1 MPKAGPPRAGAGEDL
16 AAQTRRRIMDAAM
29 EVFLRDGYV
38 GAKTDEIAAA
48 AGASKQTIYKHFGR
62 KENLF
67 EQIVLDRLGG
77 IDELFQTAI
86 GELAVTDDVE
96 STMRAVARKFVHAI
110 TQPSHLRVRR
120 LVIAE
125 APRFP
130 KLGHA
135 YFEAGPE
142 RVHAALASSFE
153 QLTDRGLLRI
163 DEPVLAANHFTW
175 LVVSIPVNK
184 VMFCGEDVRFTPSE
198 LDHYA
203 DTAVRVFAAAY
214 RASAPKPAGA

>member
-1 MPKAGPPRAGAGEDL
+1 MPEAGAWPAAAKEDP
-16 AAQTRRRIMDAAM
+16 AAQTRRRIMAAAM

-38 GAKTDEIAAA
+38 GAKTDEIASA

-67 EQIVLDRLGG
+67 EQIVLDRLVG
-77 IDELFQTAI
+77 IDEIFKDAI
-86 GELAVTDDVE
+86 QRLAATDDIE
-96 STMRAVARKFVHAI
+96 TTLRGVARKFVHAL
-110 TQPSHLRVRR
+110 TQPAHLRVRR

-125 APRFP
+125 AGRFP

-142 RVHAALASSFE
+142 RVHAALAASLA
-153 QLTDRGLLRI
+153 QLTARGLLRVE
-163 DEPVLAANHFTW
+163 EPDLAANHFTW
-175 LVVSIPVNK
+175 LVSSIPVNK
-184 VMFCGEDVRFTPSE
+184 VMLCGDDVRFAPAE

-203 DTAVRVFAAAY
+203 DAAVRVFLAAY
-214 RASAPKPAGA
+214 RAPRDPQV

>member
-1 MPKAGPPRAGAGEDL
+1 MRKPGPSSPDADEDVTTQ
-16 AAQTRRRIMDAAM
+16 ARRRIIDAAM

-38 GAKTDEIAAA
+38 GAKTDEIASL

-77 IDELFQTAI
+77 IDEIFQAAI

-96 STMRAVARKFVHAI
+96 AILTTVARKFVHTI
-110 TQPSHLRVRR
+110 MRPSHLRVRR

-125 APRFP
+125 AGRFP
-130 KLGHA
+130 HLGHA

-142 RVHAALASSFE
+142 RVHAALASAFG

-163 DEPVLAANHFTW
+163 DEPMLAANHFTW

-184 VMFCGEDVRFTPSE
+184 VMFCGDDTPFSQAE
-198 LDHYA
+198 LDYYA
-203 DTAVRVFAAAY
+203 DTAVRVFTAAY
-214 RASAPKPAGA
+214 RTHSDSAS